1 MADPDRRCHRRLC
14 VSQACALA
22 AVVIVDAPMTFLDGQ
37 TDEHAMD
44 TLDRMAGIP
53 DQLKPI
59 VAMGCMHAGLAI
71 IAQSLGHGRIQGSQS
86 IAFLRI
92 C

>member
-1 MADPDRRCHRRLC
+1 
-14 VSQACALA
+14 
-22 AVVIVDAPMTFLDGQ
+22 MTFLDGQ

-44 TLDRMAGIP
+44 ALDRMASVP

-71 IAQSLGHGRIQGSQS
+71 IAQSLGHGLTTE
-86 IAFLRI
+86 ALRDLQRQLDHWRDTGQI
-92 C
+92 DG